1 MAGMVARARGLFQFR
16 GFDALQ
22 NIHPL
27 VVHYPVALL
36 TLAALLYVV
45 AWISRR
51 ELFAWPAL
59 WMLALGTLGAALAV
73 WTGLRAGAGVMV
85 AQSVR
90 DHILIH
96 HKHVMIA
103 VFAMSA
109 VLSAWAIT
117 ARPMPQRGRAGF
129 VVLTVAMALLLA
141 AGADYGAWMVY
152 GYNAGGSLPQPIEL
166 SQ

>member
-1 MAGMVARARGLFQFR
+1 MAGMAARLRELLQFR
-16 GFDALQ
+16 GLDALQ
-22 NIHPL
+22 NFHPL
-27 VVHYPVALL
+27 VVHYPIALL
-36 TLAALLYVV
+36 TLSALLYVV
-45 AWISRR
+45 AWVSRR
-51 ELFAWPAL
+51 ESWAWTAL
-59 WMLALGTLGAALAV
+59 WMLVLGTLGAALAV

-96 HKHVMIA
+96 HKHTMIA

-109 VLSAWAIT
+109 MLCAWALA

-129 VVLTVAMALLLA
+129 VVLMAAMVLLLA
-141 AGADYGAWMVY
+141 VGADYGAWMVY
-152 GYNAGGSLPQPIEL
+152 GYNAGGNLPQPIEF

>member
-1 MAGMVARARGLFQFR
+1 MAGMEARARELFQFG
-16 GFDALQ
+16 GFATVQ

-36 TLAALLYVV
+36 TLSALLYVV
-45 AWISRR
+45 AWVSRR
-51 ELFAWPAL
+51 ESLAWSAL

-96 HKHVMIA
+96 HKQLMIA
-103 VFAMSA
+103 VFAMSLG
-109 VLSAWAIT
+109 LSAWAIT
-117 ARPMPQRGRAGF
+117 ARPMPRRGRAGF
-129 VVLTVAMALLLA
+129 VVLMVAMALLTA
-141 AGADYGAWMVY
+141 TGADYGAWMVY
-152 GYNAGGSLPQPIEL
+152 GYNAGGELPQPIEF

>member
-1 MAGMVARARGLFQFR
+1 MEGMAARARELLQFR
-16 GFDALQ
+16 GLEALQ

-36 TLAALLYVV
+36 SLSALLYVG
-45 AWISRR
+45 AWVSRR
-51 ELFAWPAL
+51 ESWAWTAL
-59 WMLALGTLGAALAV
+59 WMLTLGTLGAALAV

-96 HKHVMIA
+96 HKHVMVA

-109 VLSAWAIT
+109 ALSAWAII

-129 VVLTVAMALLLA
+129 VALMVAMALLLA
-141 AGADYGAWMVY
+141 AGADCGAWMVY
-152 GYNAGGSLPQPIEL
+152 GYNAGGNLPQPIEF